1 MNRGAGWTI
10 LQRMGA
16 GRVELTYV
24 DREMAVGVFGPVL
37 ITYVRGS
44 LDLEYLAAAHR
55 IGRALA
61 ARHPGGI
68 GSLTLVPSAVPIP
81 EGRVREQASRNTK
94 EADQW
99 VAAGATVIAGEGFLA
114 SAKRSVLVAMT
125 IFSGGPPRRV
135 FAEPQSA
142 NDWLAGRLGLPPR
155 ALDPLAEWS
164 RLSMA
169 DDYRELLRT
178 GS

>member
-1 MNRGAGWTI
+1 M
-10 LQRMGA
+10 
-16 GRVELTYV
+16 
-24 DREMAVGVFGPVL
+24 
-37 ITYVRGS
+37 
-44 LDLEYLAAAHR
+44 
-55 IGRALA
+55 
-61 ARHPGGI
+61 
-68 GSLTLVPSAVPIP
+68 PIP

-99 VAAGATVIAGEGFLA
+99 VTAGATVIAGEGFIA
-114 SAKRSVLVAMT
+114 SAKRSVLVAIT

-135 FAEPQSA
+135 FAEPQPA
-142 NDWLAGRLGLPPR
+142 LDWLAGLLGLPPR

>member
-1 MNRGAGWTI
+1 ME
-10 LQRMGA
+10 A

-24 DREMAVGVFGPVL
+24 ASDMAVGVFGPVL

-44 LDLEYLAAAHR
+44 LDLAYLAAADR
-55 IGRALA
+55 TGRALA
-61 ARHPGGI
+61 ARHPAGI
-68 GSLTLVPSAVPIP
+68 ASLTLVPSAMPIP
-81 EGRVREQASRNTK
+81 EGRVRQQASRSTK
-94 EADQW
+94 ESDQW
-99 VAAGATVIAGEGFLA
+99 VTAGATVIAGEGFIA

-135 FAEPQSA
+135 FAEPQPA
-142 NDWLAGRLGLPPR
+142 IDWLAVRLDLSPH

-169 DDYRELLRT
+169 DDYRELLRA